1 MELIEKLLPDLV
13 ITDIRMPVMD
23 GLEMMKIVSARFP
36 DIIEVVLSGFD
47 DFTFAR
53 EAMKYGVKDYLLKP
67 VKISELADVLS
78 RSRMTLE
85 NERKML
91 KQNVIDKKKN
101 KGYSSEEIARMVEL
115 YIRENYTTDINFD
128 LLAQNFNFNSSYLS
142 KIFTKY
148 IGENPLKYLT
158 TLRVNKAKYLLSN
171 NKDLSVKEIGELVG
185 YMDPFYFSRVF
196 KGITGVSPTKYR

>member
-1 MELIEKLLPDLV
+1 
-13 ITDIRMPVMD
+13 MPVMD

-36 DIIEVVLSGFD
+36 DIIKVVLSGFN
-47 DFTFAR
+47 DFTFAK
-53 EAMKYGVKDYLLKP
+53 EAMKYGAKDYLLKP
-67 VKISELADVLS
+67 VKISELADILS

-91 KQNVIDKKKN
+91 KQNVIEKKKN
-101 KGYSSEEIARMVEL
+101 KGYSTEEIARMVEL

-158 TLRVNKAKYLLSN
+158 TLRVNKAKYLLTN
-171 NKDLSVKEIGELVG
+171 DKELSVKEIGELVG

-196 KGITGVSPTKYR
+196 KSITGMSPTKYR